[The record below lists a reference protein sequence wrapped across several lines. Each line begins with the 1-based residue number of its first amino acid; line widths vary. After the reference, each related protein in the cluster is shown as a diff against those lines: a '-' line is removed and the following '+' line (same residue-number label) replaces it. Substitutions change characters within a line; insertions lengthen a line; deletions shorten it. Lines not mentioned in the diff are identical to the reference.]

1 VDAVASI
8 VDEKRVSMDDRLIA
22 QVNATAT
29 SLREAAQAADDE
41 LRAEQQER
49 DAIDARI
56 QQLQALKRQL
66 EDAIAQAEG
75 TAKAGAAAPGKRATR
90 KRTSAKK
97 ATRRRST
104 RKRASARNGA
114 GRQDAVLQVLS
125 SASGPMRPADVA
137 KQLRQKGRE
146 DSSSQVSATLAQL
159 ARSGRATKVEHGLY
173 AKSDSS

>member
-1 VDAVASI
+1 
-8 VDEKRVSMDDRLIA
+8 MDDRLIA

-66 EDAIAQAEG
+66 EEAIAQAEG
-75 TAKAGAAAPGKRATR
+75 TAKAGTTAPVKRATR
-90 KRTSAKK
+90 KRTTAKK
-97 ATRRRST
+97 ATRKKST
-104 RKRASARNGA
+104 RKRASTRNGA

-125 SASGPMRPADVA
+125 RANGPMRPAEVA

-159 ARSGRATKVEHGLY
+159 ARTGRASKVDQGLY
-173 AKSDSS
+173 AKADGS